1 MSQSNRQGN
10 SLRVFSEAT
19 ATVVDTAND
28 STVVTTQEAILYGV
42 HVTTAL
48 SAHSLPIQNAAGT
61 TIVALAA
68 SAAVGTFLSLPM
80 GVRMT
85 GITVNPNDAATGGIV
100 TVLWTPA

>member
-10 SLRVFSEAT
+10 AQRVFSEAI
-19 ATVVDTAND
+19 ATTVNTAND
-28 STVVTTQEAILYGV
+28 STVVTTGEAILYGV
-42 HVTTAL
+42 HVATTL

-68 SAAVGTFLSLPM
+68 SATAGTFLSLPM

-85 GITVNPNDAATGGIV
+85 GITVNPDDAATTGIV